1 MTLTYYYT
9 RQELESVENEFY
21 NKLER
26 GFDNRCWHN
35 ISQCNCGGISTFLME
50 KWIRMV
56 NQLTGELARMEA
68 ENTDVTSSE
77 VILELMGSM

>member
-1 MTLTYYYT
+1 
-9 RQELESVENEFY
+9 
-21 NKLER
+21 
-26 GFDNRCWHN
+26 
-35 ISQCNCGGISTFLME
+35 
-50 KWIRMV
+50 MV